1 MIDEIRSTANDME
14 DDGYD
19 VEIKYEG
26 LYIAVTKE
34 LENGEK
40 QDIFIRRGDE
50 ATNLMDQ
57 VPRYV
62 TAPEYILWW
71 VRNNI
76 ENRRSVSK
84 MKRFNESVSSSM
96 IDEIRSTANDMED
109 DGYDVEIKYEGLY
122 IAVTKEL
129 ENGEKQDIFF
139 TQGDEASD
147 LLDEVPRY
155 VTAPEY
161 ILWWVRNNIE

>member
-1 MIDEIRSTANDME
+1 
-14 DDGYD
+14 
-19 VEIKYEG
+19 
-26 LYIAVTKE
+26 
-34 LENGEK
+34 
-40 QDIFIRRGDE
+40 
-50 ATNLMDQ
+50 
-57 VPRYV
+57 
-62 TAPEYILWW
+62 
-71 VRNNI
+71 
-76 ENRRSVSK
+76 
-84 MKRFNESVSSSM
+84 M